1 LSWPLRAKKSALEFI
16 INMATSYQSF
26 LDAAQERMD
35 KSVDLFG
42 HDIRGIRTG
51 RANVGLIENIRV
63 DYYGS
68 PTPISQVGNISVLEA
83 RVLFVKPFDPST
95 ASAIEKAITSA
106 DVGLSAMAEGG
117 GVRVTVPHLSEDQRN
132 KMVLRLKAMSED
144 AKVAMRN
151 IRRDFIKDVE
161 TAEKDKESDVNLTED
176 DVKSAKSDIQDLL
189 KKHESKLEEMLKDKS
204 VEILEN

>member
-1 LSWPLRAKKSALEFI
+1 
-16 INMATSYQSF
+16 MATSYQSF

-83 RVLFVKPFDPST
+83 RVLFVKPFDPAT

-161 TAEKDKESDVNLTED
+161 TAEKDKDSDVNLTED

-189 KKHESKLEEMLKDKS
+189 KKHESNLEKMLKDKS